1 MHIVPISF
9 TQEEVNNFGRLTG
22 DAGPVHS
29 IDGVV
34 QGGFIIS
41 CLPKWLKQV
50 EGNPISGYEHSVS
63 AMMDVKFRKKLPV
76 NTPVFIEFMFND
88 VGRKIGKILWRVFDS
103 DSTYCNGEWIVY
115 KVKH

>member
-9 TQEEVNNFGRLTG
+9 TQEEVDNFGRLTG

-41 CLPKWLKQV
+41 CLPKWLSQL
-50 EGNPISGYEHSVS
+50 EGNPIKGYEHSVS
-63 AMMDVKFRKKLPV
+63 ASMTVKFRRKLV
-76 NTPVFIEFMFND
+76 AGTPTNIEFKFCGVD
-88 VGRKIGKILWRVFDS
+88 GKIGKISWHIS
-103 DSTYCNGEWIVY
+103 DSEYIYCEGEWLVF
-115 KVKH
+115 KVKR